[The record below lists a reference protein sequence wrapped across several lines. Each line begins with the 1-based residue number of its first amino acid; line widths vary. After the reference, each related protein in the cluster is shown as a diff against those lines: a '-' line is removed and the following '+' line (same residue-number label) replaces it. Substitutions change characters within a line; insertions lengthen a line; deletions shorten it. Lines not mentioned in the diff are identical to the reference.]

1 MISGHGS
8 YQPLHQPDDPVT
20 LNISEKNP
28 ISSEHSKFRD
38 EPKERLS
45 SKIKKKVSFNLNVR
59 TYEPI
64 QNEEV
69 NDHFSDEEPEKD
81 TISKLQPQNDSTGS
95 RTGPYPSNHRY
106 QNFRDSYDEY
116 DDDIELEESD
126 IDDNFVTD
134 EEEEEYSRESDD
146 DYESPK
152 TSQKENLDPFYSSKT
167 DSGKSTSF
175 SRSDEGETGN
185 FLRIRALKGEEVQKV
200 ESNRVRD
207 RSQYVHSVLN
217 PVENLTQWKAIKAR
231 ATPTVKKQ
239 KENIVTKQEQVPLGS
254 SQSFCPLPSSDKLN
268 SNPSEPLI
276 QGFAVDS
283 SLSNWLNSS
292 KMETK

>member
-1 MISGHGS
+1 MVSALSLIYCILIFSI
-8 YQPLHQPDDPVT
+8 V
-20 LNISEKNP
+20 N
-28 ISSEHSKFRD
+28 RD
-38 EPKERLS
+38 EPKDRLS

-64 QNEEV
+64 RNEEV
-69 NDHFSDEEPEKD
+69 TDHFSDEESEKD
-81 TISKLQPQNDSTGS
+81 TISKLQSQNDSTGS
-95 RTGPYPSNHRY
+95 MIGPYPSNHRY
-106 QNFRDSYDEY
+106 QSFRDSYDEC
-116 DDDIELEESD
+116 DDIELEESD
-126 IDDNFVTD
+126 IDDDFVDTDEED
-134 EEEEEYSRESDD
+134 EEEEDSQECND
-146 DYESPK
+146 DYDSPK

-167 DSGKSTSF
+167 DSGKSISF

-185 FLRIRALKGEEVQKV
+185 FLRIRALQDDGVLKV
-200 ESNRVRD
+200 ESNRSVRD

-239 KENIVTKQEQVPLGS
+239 KENIGTKQERVPLSS
-254 SQSFCPLPSSDKLN
+254 SQSFSPLPFSDKLN
-268 SNPSEPLI
+268 SNHSKPLI

-292 KMETK
+292 KMETE